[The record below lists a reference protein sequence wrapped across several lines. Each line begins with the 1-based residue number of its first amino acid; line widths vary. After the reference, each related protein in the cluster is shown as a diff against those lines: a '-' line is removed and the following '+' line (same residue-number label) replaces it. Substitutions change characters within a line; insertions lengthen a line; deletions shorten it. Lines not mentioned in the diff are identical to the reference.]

1 MTSPPAAGEGGE
13 AAAGSGRAPGAAPS
27 LLAKAALGLALL
39 TALLLAAEIAAF
51 LWLASSYSRSAP
63 KIGDALSNFIDD
75 QIDAGWQDPVLSAA
89 DPLLRE
95 RKILLFQDVNARTA
109 KDVSARLM
117 YLDSLDP
124 KAPIDLYI
132 STQGGW
138 TDNAFTIIDTIRTL
152 SAPVNAWAVGGCYSA
167 GALILASATGRRY
180 ATEDAMLMIHA
191 SMDDSG
197 EDDARMDRER
207 YEAAWKSTT
216 TIPAA
221 WYPLTGDEEH
231 YLSPKEAL
239 QYHLIDA
246 IVPVWKRAAP
256 ARRD

>member
-1 MTSPPAAGEGGE
+1 VTEPAG
-13 AAAGSGRAPGAAPS
+13 AAAPSAPVS
-27 LLAKAALGLALL
+27 LLAKAALLLALL
-39 TALLLAAEIAAF
+39 VALLLAAEIGVL
-51 LWLASSYSRSAP
+51 LWVASSYTRSAP
-63 KIGDALSNFIDD
+63 KIGDALSNFIDA
-75 QIDAGWQDPVLSAA
+75 QIDAGYQDPVLSPSE
-89 DPLLRE
+89 PLLRE

-138 TDNAFTIIDTIRTL
+138 TDNAFTIIDTLRTIR
-152 SAPVNAWAVGGCYSA
+152 APVNAWAVGGCYSA

-197 EDDARMDRER
+197 EEDARMDRER

-216 TIPAA
+216 SIPAA
-221 WYPLTGDEEH
+221 WYPLTGDVEH
-231 YLSPKEAL
+231 YLAPKEAL
-239 QYHLIDA
+239 RYHLVDE
-246 IVPVWKRAAP
+246 IVPVWRRAGP
-256 ARRD
+256 PR